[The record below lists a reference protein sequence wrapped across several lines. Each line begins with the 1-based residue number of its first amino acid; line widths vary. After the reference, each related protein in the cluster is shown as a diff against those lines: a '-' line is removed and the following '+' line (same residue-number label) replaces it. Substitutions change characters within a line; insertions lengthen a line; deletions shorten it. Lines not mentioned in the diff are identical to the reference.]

1 MYKSMACV
9 ASLAIL
15 LAGCAHDP
23 AVTPRAQASRSA
35 CVAGPPIDL
44 QRYMG
49 RWYVI
54 ADTPFLSESDYVGSY
69 DEWTLRDD
77 GSIDDKYLGRRHGFD
92 QPPTGSQFV
101 AKVMPGTGN
110 TKWRVGLI
118 WPFEVVVVT
127 AYVDPDYRYTIR
139 CMADGNMVWVL
150 ARAPAMDDATY
161 AGMLARLAAMGF
173 NTDRLRRVAQSAG
186 QIGQPG
192 FQ

>member
-1 MYKSMACV
+1 MHKSIACI
-9 ASLAIL
+9 ASLAIFI
-15 LAGCAHDP
+15 AGCAHDQTVP
-23 AVTPRAQASRSA
+23 PQAQAPQSA

-44 QRYMG
+44 ERYMG

-69 DEWTLRDD
+69 DEWTLRSD

-92 QPPTGSQFV
+92 QPATGSQFV
-101 AKVMPGTGN
+101 AKVMSGTGN

-139 CMADGNMVWVL
+139 CMADGNMLWVL
-150 ARAPAMDDATY
+150 ARAPVMDDATY

-173 NTDRLRRVAQSAG
+173 NTDRLRRVPQTAG
-186 QIGQPG
+186 QVGQPD

>member
-1 MYKSMACV
+1 MHKSIACI

-15 LAGCAHDP
+15 VAGCAHDP
-23 AVTPRAQASRSA
+23 ATPPPAHASRSA

-69 DEWTLRDD
+69 DEWTLRGD

-92 QPPTGSQFV
+92 QPATGSQFV
-101 AKVMPGTGN
+101 AKVMSGTGN

-127 AYVDPDYRYTIR
+127 AYVDPEYRYTIR
-139 CMADGNMVWVL
+139 CMADGNMIWVL
-150 ARAPAMDDATY
+150 ARAPEMDEATY

-173 NTDRLRRVAQSAG
+173 NTDKLRRVPQNTG

>member
-1 MYKSMACV
+1 MHKSIACI
-9 ASLAIL
+9 ASLAIF
-15 LAGCAHDP
+15 LAGCAHDQ
-23 AVTPRAQASRSA
+23 AVPPQAQASQSA
-35 CVAGPPIDL
+35 CVAGPPLDL
-44 QRYMG
+44 ERYMG

-69 DEWTLRDD
+69 DEWTLRSD

-92 QPPTGSQFV
+92 QPATGSQFV
-101 AKVMPGTGN
+101 AKVMSGTGN

-139 CMADGNMVWVL
+139 CMADGNMLWVL
-150 ARAPAMDDATY
+150 AREPVMDNATY
-161 AGMLARLAAMGF
+161 AGMLARLATMGF
-173 NTDRLRRVAQSAG
+173 NTDRLRRVPQTAG

>member
-1 MYKSMACV
+1 MHKSIACI
-9 ASLAIL
+9 ASLAIF
-15 LAGCAHDP
+15 LAGCAHDQ
-23 AVTPRAQASRSA
+23 AVPPQAQASQSA
-35 CVAGPPIDL
+35 CVAGPPLDL
-44 QRYMG
+44 ERYMG

-69 DEWTLRDD
+69 DEWTLRSD

-92 QPPTGSQFV
+92 QPATGSQFV
-101 AKVMPGTGN
+101 AKVMSGTGN

-139 CMADGNMVWVL
+139 CMADGNMLWVL
-150 ARAPAMDDATY
+150 AREPVMDDATY
-161 AGMLARLAAMGF
+161 AGMLARLATMGF
-173 NTDRLRRVAQSAG
+173 NTDRLRRVPQTAG